1 MWATTKEV
9 HGGKLRALN
18 AYLRKGER
26 FQMDDFHFQFVKSKV
41 KAYLFKVS
49 KRKETINI
57 IGKIRETWNRK
68 EENQ

>member
-1 MWATTKEV
+1 
-9 HGGKLRALN
+9 
-18 AYLRKGER
+18 
-26 FQMDDFHFQFVKSKV
+26 MDDFRFQFVKSKV